1 MGETFRRQHH
11 DSVWSYAMPDTS
23 SPACS
28 EAGLPDPAP
37 MTEETMAAIGKAL
50 GHPARVRILE
60 QFDQCI
66 PHVAGEIADE
76 SDLAQSTVSEHLRI
90 LREADILFGR
100 KDGPRIWYCVR
111 RSVLRAYAKAVDDLA
126 SEPVEEPSSR

>member
-1 MGETFRRQHH
+1 MT
-11 DSVWSYAMPDTS
+11 DAP

-28 EAGLPDPAP
+28 EEGLPDPPP
-37 MTEETMAAIGKAL
+37 MTEESMALIAKAL

-90 LREADILFGR
+90 LREADILFAR

-111 RSVLRAYAKAVDDLA
+111 RSVLRSFAQAVEDLA
-126 SEPVEEPSSR
+126 VEPPGELSSR